1 MIRLIKSCRNSS
13 VLECQSDTPTLV
25 KTAHAR
31 ATFLNQAIS
40 VVKEKGSKYQDEH
53 AIGLRYVSDLL
64 WPRRLKSA
72 TIKQGVYVLHSDV
85 RKSENYV
92 IKPERFLGG

>member
-1 MIRLIKSCRNSS
+1 M
-13 VLECQSDTPTLV
+13 LECQFDTLLLV

-40 VVKEKGSKYQDEH
+40 VVRENGSKYQGKH

-72 TIKQGVYVLHSDV
+72 SIKEGVYVSLFRCQEV
-85 RKSENYV
+85 
-92 IKPERFLGG
+92 